1 MRFKSHIFD
10 KVDWWTVLMYAALV
24 IIGWLNVYAALFN
37 ENYELID
44 FSQKYGRQLIWISI
58 GFLIAIFILFFNW
71 KFFEGFA
78 YLIYLLSLLSLI
90 GVLLFGIEVN
100 GAKSWFDFG
109 FMRIQPAEFAKIA
122 CCLAVAKFLSRLNM
136 SLEKT
141 KNKIIATALIL
152 LPVFF
157 ITLQNDTGS
166 ALVYSTFI
174 LVLYRF
180 GLPATLLIIG
190 IVTTILF
197 VTSIIVSKIVLIMIL
212 SIIAIFFFIIS
223 SRKLRE
229 LIIISSLL
237 VICIGFIFSV
247 DYAFERVLEPHHVT
261 RIKVLLGQESDPHG
275 SGYNVNQSMIAI
287 GSGGFTGKGYLNGT
301 QTKFNFVPEQSTDF
315 IFCTIG
321 EEWGFI
327 GSTFLLLLF
336 LAFLFRLLYLAER
349 QRSVFSKVFG
359 YGVVSIFFFHIA
371 INVAMTIGLAPV
383 IGIPLPF
390 ISYGGSSLWG
400 FTILLFIFLNLDSY
414 RLQVLR

>member
-10 KVDWWTVLMYAALV
+10 KVDWWTILMYAVLV
-24 IIGWLNVYAALFN
+24 IIGWLNIYAALFN
-37 ENYELID
+37 ENHTLMD

-58 GFLIAIFILFFNW
+58 AFLIAIFILFFNW

-78 YLIYLLSLLSLI
+78 YLIYVVSLLSLI

-109 FMRIQPAEFAKIA
+109 FMRIQPAEFAKVA

-136 SLEKT
+136 SLEKM
-141 KNKIIATALIL
+141 KNKIIAIALIL

-157 ITLQNDTGS
+157 IILQNDTGS

-197 VTSIIVSKIVLIMIL
+197 VTSIIVSKIVLIVIL
-212 SIIAIFFFIIS
+212 SVIAIFFFIIS

-237 VICIGFIFSV
+237 AMCIGFIYSV
-247 DYAFERVLEPHHVT
+247 DYAFERILEPHHVT

-287 GSGGFTGKGYLNGT
+287 GSGGFAGKGFLNGT

-327 GSTFLLLLF
+327 GSTFLLLIYL
-336 LAFLFRLLYLAER
+336 LFLFRLLYLAER

-371 INVAMTIGLAPV
+371 INIAMTIGLAPV

>member
-10 KVDWWTVLMYAALV
+10 KVDWWTVLMYAVLV
-24 IIGWLNVYAALFN
+24 IIGWLNIYAALFN
-37 ENYELID
+37 ENHELMD

-58 GFLIAIFILFFNW
+58 AFLIAIFILFFNW

-78 YLIYLLSLLSLI
+78 YVIYVLSLLSLI

-109 FMRIQPAEFAKIA
+109 FMRIQPAEFAKVA

-152 LPVFF
+152 LPVIF
-157 ITLQNDTGS
+157 IILQNDTGS

-197 VTSIIVSKIVLIMIL
+197 VTSIIVSKIVIIVIL
-212 SIIAIFFFIIS
+212 SVIAIFFFIIS

-237 VICIGFIFSV
+237 AMCIGFIYSV

-287 GSGGFTGKGYLNGT
+287 GSGGFAGKGYLNGT

-327 GSTFLLLLF
+327 GSTFLLLLY

-371 INVAMTIGLAPV
+371 INIAMTIGLAPV

>member
-58 GFLIAIFILFFNW
+58 AFLIAIFILFFNW

-109 FMRIQPAEFAKIA
+109 LIRIQPGEFAKVA
-122 CCLAVAKFLSRLNM
+122 CCLALAKFLSRLNM

-275 SGYNVNQSMIAI
+275 SGYNVNQSMKAI
-287 GSGGFTGKGYLNGT
+287 GSGGLTGKGYLKGT

>member
-58 GFLIAIFILFFNW
+58 AFLIAIFILFFNW

-109 FMRIQPAEFAKIA
+109 LIRIQPGEFAKVA
-122 CCLAVAKFLSRLNM
+122 CCLALAKFLSRLNM

-247 DYAFERVLEPHHVT
+247 DYAFERILEPHHVT
-261 RIKVLLGQESDPHG
+261 RIKVLLGQESDPRG

>member
-10 KVDWWTVLMYAALV
+10 KVDWWTVLMYAVLV
-24 IIGWLNVYAALFN
+24 IIGWLNIYAALYN
-37 ENYELID
+37 ENYELMD

-58 GFLIAIFILFFNW
+58 AFLIAIFILFFNW

-78 YLIYLLSLLSLI
+78 YLIYVLSLLSLI

-109 FMRIQPAEFAKIA
+109 FMRIQPAEFAKVA
-122 CCLAVAKFLSRLNM
+122 CCLALAKFLSRLNM

-141 KNKIIATALIL
+141 KNKIIAIALIL
-152 LPVFF
+152 LPVIFV
-157 ITLQNDTGS
+157 ILQNDTGS
-166 ALVYSTFI
+166 ALVYSTLI

-197 VTSIIVSKIVLIMIL
+197 VTSIIVSKIVLIVIL
-212 SIIAIFFFIIS
+212 SVIAIFFFIIS

-237 VICIGFIFSV
+237 AMCIGFIYSV

-287 GSGGFTGKGYLNGT
+287 GSGGFAGKGYLNGT

-371 INVAMTIGLAPV
+371 INIAMTIGLAPV

>member
-1 MRFKSHIFD
+1 MRIKRHIFD
-10 KVDWWTVLMYAALV
+10 KIDWWTILLYLIFIVV
-24 IIGWLNVYAALFN
+24 GWLNVYAALYN
-37 ENYELID
+37 ENYNLID

-58 GFLIAIFILFFNW
+58 GIIIAIFLLFFNW

-78 YLIYLLSLLSLI
+78 YLIYVLSLLSLI
-90 GVLLFGIEVN
+90 GVLFWGIEVN
-100 GAKSWFDFG
+100 GARSWFDFG
-109 FMRIQPAEFAKIA
+109 FVRIQPAEFAKIG
-122 CCLAVAKFLSRLNM
+122 CCLVIAKFLSGLNM
-136 SLEKT
+136 SLKKL
-141 KNKIIATALIL
+141 KNKFIAALLIL
-152 LPVFF
+152 SPIIL
-157 ITLQNDTGS
+157 IILQNDTGS

-174 LVLYRF
+174 IVLYRF
-180 GLPATLLIIG
+180 GLPSNLLIIS

-197 VTSIIVSKIVLIMIL
+197 VTSIIVAKIILVVIL

-229 LIIISSLL
+229 LLIISTLL
-237 VICIGFIFSV
+237 AVCVGFIYSV
-247 DYAFERVLEPHHVT
+247 DYAFESVLEPHHAS

-287 GSGGFTGKGYLNGT
+287 GSGGFLGKGFLNGT

-327 GSTFLLLLF
+327 GSTFLLLLYLIF
-336 LAFLFRLLYLAER
+336 LLRLLYLAER

-371 INVAMTIGLAPV
+371 INIAMTIGLAPV

-390 ISYGGSSLWG
+390 ISYGGSSLWS

>member
-1 MRFKSHIFD
+1 MRFKNHIFD
-10 KVDWWTVLMYAALV
+10 KVDWWTVLMYALLV
-24 IIGWLNVYAALFN
+24 IIGWLNIYAALFN
-37 ENYELID
+37 ENHEIID

-58 GFLIAIFILFFNW
+58 SFIIAIFILFFNW

-78 YLIYLLSLLSLI
+78 YPIYVLSIISLLAVLI
-90 GVLLFGIEVN
+90 FGIEVN

-109 FMRIQPAEFAKIA
+109 FMRIQPAEFSKVA
-122 CCLAVAKFLSRLNM
+122 CCLAVAKFLSGLNVT
-136 SLEKT
+136 LEKS
-141 KNKIIATALIL
+141 KNKIIVTALIL
-152 LPVFF
+152 LPIIF
-157 ITLQNDTGS
+157 IILQNDTGS

-197 VTSIIVSKIVLIMIL
+197 VTSIIVSKVVLIVIL
-212 SIIAIFFFIIS
+212 SILAIFFFMIS
-223 SRKLRE
+223 SRKIRE
-229 LIIISSLL
+229 LLIISSILT
-237 VICIGFIFSV
+237 ICIGFIYSV
-247 DYAFERVLEPHHVT
+247 DYAFERVLEPHHVS

-287 GSGGFTGKGYLNGT
+287 GSGGFSGKGYLNGT

-327 GSTFLLLLF
+327 GSTLLLLLY

-349 QRSVFSKVFG
+349 QRSVFSKVYG
-359 YGVVSIFFFHIA
+359 YGVISIFFFHISVN
-371 INVAMTIGLAPV
+371 IAMTIGLAPV

>member
-1 MRFKSHIFD
+1 
-10 KVDWWTVLMYAALV
+10 
-24 IIGWLNVYAALFN
+24 
-37 ENYELID
+37 
-44 FSQKYGRQLIWISI
+44 
-58 GFLIAIFILFFNW
+58 
-71 KFFEGFA
+71 
-78 YLIYLLSLLSLI
+78 
-90 GVLLFGIEVN
+90 
-100 GAKSWFDFG
+100 
-109 FMRIQPAEFAKIA
+109 
-122 CCLAVAKFLSRLNM
+122 M

-152 LPVFF
+152 LPVIF
-157 ITLQNDTGS
+157 IILQNDTGS

-180 GLPATLLIIG
+180 GLPATLLILG

-197 VTSIIVSKIVLIMIL
+197 VTSIIVSKIVLIVIL
-212 SIIAIFFFIIS
+212 SVIAIFFFIIS

-237 VICIGFIFSV
+237 AMSIGFIYSV

-287 GSGGFTGKGYLNGT
+287 GSGGFAGKGYLNGT

-327 GSTFLLLLF
+327 GSAFLLLLY

-359 YGVVSIFFFHIA
+359 YGVVCIFFFHIA
-371 INVAMTIGLAPV
+371 INIAMTIGLAPV

>member
-1 MRFKSHIFD
+1 MRFKNHIFD
-10 KVDWWTVLMYAALV
+10 KVDWWTVLMFAVLV
-24 IIGWLNVYAALFN
+24 TTGWLNIYAVLFN
-37 ENYELID
+37 ENHEIID
-44 FSQKYGRQLIWISI
+44 FGQKYGRQLIWISI
-58 GFLIAIFILFFNW
+58 AFLIAIFILFFNW

-78 YLIYLLSLLSLI
+78 YPIYVLSILSLI
-90 GVLLFGIEVN
+90 FGIEVN
-100 GAKSWFDFG
+100 GAKSWFEFG
-109 FMRIQPAEFAKIA
+109 FMRIQPAEFSKVA
-122 CCLAVAKFLSRLNM
+122 CCLAVAKFLSGLNVT
-136 SLEKT
+136 LENS
-141 KNKIIATALIL
+141 KNKIIVATIIL
-152 LPVFF
+152 LPVIF
-157 ITLQNDTGS
+157 IILQNDTGS

-180 GLPATLLIIG
+180 GLPANLLIII

-197 VTSIIVSKIVLIMIL
+197 VTSIIVSKIVLIVIL
-212 SIIAIFFFIIS
+212 SILAIFFFMISARKIRELLIIS
-223 SRKLRE
+223 SILT
-229 LIIISSLL
+229 
-237 VICIGFIFSV
+237 ICIGFIYSV
-247 DYAFERVLEPHHVT
+247 DYAFERVLEPHHVS

-327 GSTFLLLLF
+327 GSTLLLLLY

-349 QRSVFSKVFG
+349 QRSVFSKVYG
-359 YGVVSIFFFHIA
+359 YGVISIFFFHIA
-371 INVAMTIGLAPV
+371 VNIAMTIGLAPV

>member
-1 MRFKSHIFD
+1 MFA
-10 KVDWWTVLMYAALV
+10 VLV
-24 IIGWLNVYAALFN
+24 TTGWLNIYAVLFN
-37 ENYELID
+37 EKHEIID
-44 FSQKYGRQLIWISI
+44 FGQKYGRQLIWISI
-58 GFLIAIFILFFNW
+58 AFLIAIFILFFNW

-78 YLIYLLSLLSLI
+78 YPIYVLSIISLI
-90 GVLLFGIEVN
+90 GVLIFGIEVN

-109 FMRIQPAEFAKIA
+109 FMRIQPAEFSKVA
-122 CCLAVAKFLSRLNM
+122 CCLAVAKFLSGLNVT
-136 SLEKT
+136 LENS
-141 KNKIIATALIL
+141 KNKIIVATIIL
-152 LPVFF
+152 LPVIF
-157 ITLQNDTGS
+157 IILQNDTGS

-180 GLPATLLIIG
+180 GLPANLLIII

-197 VTSIIVSKIVLIMIL
+197 VTSIIVSKIVLIVIL
-212 SIIAIFFFIIS
+212 SILAIFFFMISARKIRELLIIS
-223 SRKLRE
+223 SILT
-229 LIIISSLL
+229 
-237 VICIGFIFSV
+237 ICIGFIYSV
-247 DYAFERVLEPHHVT
+247 DYAFERVLEPHHVS

-327 GSTFLLLLF
+327 GSTLLLLLY

-349 QRSVFSKVFG
+349 QRSVFSKVYG
-359 YGVVSIFFFHIA
+359 YGVISIFFFHIA
-371 INVAMTIGLAPV
+371 VNIAMTIGLAPV